1 LLVIGEVI
9 VGLRSYT
16 PELTHVTHAAASA
29 VRLIITKPN
38 RKFEGSESQNDKA
51 G

>member
-16 PELTHVTHAAASA
+16 PELTHAAASA